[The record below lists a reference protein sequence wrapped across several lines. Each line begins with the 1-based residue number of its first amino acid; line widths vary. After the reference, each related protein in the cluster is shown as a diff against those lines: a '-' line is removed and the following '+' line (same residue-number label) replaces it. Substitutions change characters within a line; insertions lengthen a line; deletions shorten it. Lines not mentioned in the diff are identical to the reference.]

1 MRIRR
6 TPDVRAAKAMMLG
19 ERDLILLVE
28 WLDPLGVLD
37 APRRL
42 QPEVL
47 PADAAARWLTALIR
61 LT

>member
-1 MRIRR
+1 
-6 TPDVRAAKAMMLG
+6 MMLG